1 MNLKIPRTWWTRFIL
16 VSSAE
21 IWFTFFNFQILI
33 ILSTHSVWFLILAH
47 ITHTCEARCSIQF
60 ARAVNKT
67 ITWYGSYFK
76 DTVLQTANFSVH
88 LGDPV
93 QKFSRITQ
101 VTCIFCTVAHEED
114 WRRLWIRPYKWYQN
128 PEYPYSRWS
137 KLILQY
143 IESDPMLCTGLYQ

>member
-33 ILSTHSVWFLILAH
+33 ILSTHSVWFSILAH
-47 ITHTCEARCSIQF
+47 ITHTCEARRSIKF

-114 WRRLWIRPYKWYQN
+114 WRRLWIRPYKWHPS
-128 PEYPYSRWS
+128 PEYPCSRRS
-137 KLILQY
+137 KLFLKC
-143 IESDPMLCTGLYQ
+143 IEFDPM